1 MNVGE
6 ISTEPLISIGIL
18 HASEIRF
25 VLHQSYSVNGLQV
38 NGTQMVQLKNNRI
51 EWKGNVYDKL
61 EFCPLSETS
70 TFTLC
75 NVEIGIR
82 FHWQR
87 YEDETFEGR
96 LRFILDEGRICA
108 INEIYTER
116 YLLGVVTSEMK
127 ATAPIEYVKAQV
139 VIARSWLF
147 TQRHTTHQ
155 AYDVCA
161 DDHCQRYQGIGRQTN
176 PTVGQ
181 AVMQTRG
188 EVLTYENEIC
198 DARYSKCCG
207 GITEVFP
214 SCWDDRNIPYLQSEL
229 CAVEGIPPNV
239 SSEENARKW
248 ISSNPKLCC
257 NLTDAVVLRH
267 IVNDYDQETTDFFR
281 WTVSYSTRELSHIVN
296 AHLSHPIGEIKQL
309 IPLHRGPSGR
319 IRKLRIEGSDGSV
332 EIEKELAIR
341 QVLSTS
347 HLKSSAFYVEKNQ
360 SGFVLHGAGWGHG
373 VGLCQIGAA
382 VMALNGHVNYQQIL
396 QHYYRGAKIQPC
408 YQ

>member
-6 ISTEPLISIGIL
+6 IKSEPLISIGIL
-18 HASEIRF
+18 HASEIHF
-25 VLHQSYSVNGLQV
+25 VLHESYSVNGCQAYGEQTVRLS
-38 NGTQMVQLKNNRI
+38 GNRI
-51 EWKGNVYDKL
+51 EWQARCYDSL
-61 EFCPLSETS
+61 EFCPLSDTA
-70 TFTLC
+70 TFTLRG
-75 NVEIGIR
+75 VEIGIR

-96 LRFILDEGRICA
+96 LHFIVDAGQLCA
-108 INEIYTER
+108 VNEVATER

-127 ATAPIEYVKAQV
+127 ASAPLEYVKAQV

-161 DDHCQRYQGIGRQTN
+161 DDHCQRYQGIGRQTSPN
-176 PTVGQ
+176 VRE

-207 GITEVFP
+207 GITEIF
-214 SCWDDRNIPYLQSEL
+214 STCWEDRDVPYLRSEL
-229 CAVEGIPPNV
+229 CAKEGTPPDV
-239 SSEENARKW
+239 SSEQAARKW
-248 ISSNPKLCC
+248 IDSNPDLCC
-257 NLTDAVVLRH
+257 SLTNTAILHR

-281 WTVSYSTRELSHIVN
+281 WTVTYTKSELSRIVN
-296 AHLSHPIGEIKQL
+296 DHLSQPIGEVQQL
-309 IPLHRGPSGR
+309 IPLHRGSSGR
-319 IRKLRIEGSDGSV
+319 ISKLRIEGNSGSV

-341 QVLSTS
+341 KVLSTT
-347 HLKSSAFYVEKNQ
+347 HLKSSAFYVEKTAR
-360 SGFVLHGAGWGHG
+360 GFVLHGAGWGHG

-382 VMALNGHVNYQQIL
+382 MMALKERVSYREIL
-396 QHYYRGAKIQPC
+396 QHYYQGTEIQPC